1 MAVLDL
7 RFDGDPVLREV
18 ATAINTFDAALA
30 QLADDMLE
38 TMYAAPGRGLAA
50 PQIGISQRIFVTD
63 VTWKDAE
70 PTPLV
75 FVNPQ
80 IIAQSDETQTGTEGC
95 LSIPDRSFDVS
106 RPVWVEMRWQSVDGA
121 IQSARFDGMQAICAC
136 HELDHLN
143 GILITDTGIEL

>member
-50 PQIGISQRIFVTD
+50 PQVGISQRIFVTD

-70 PTPLV
+70 PAPLV

-95 LSIPDRSFDVS
+95 LSIPDRSFDVP

-121 IQSARFDGMQAICAC
+121 EQSARFDGMQAICAC